1 MELYANIVKGQ
12 KLLTNFK
19 KCSISA
25 VWWSSVYAF
34 ETHLHL
40 LSGQKISSKVFGGQN
55 SSSGKESPIFQS
67 RGIQNAY
74 ESWRTN
80 VWIKKQTKTP
90 FNRQKYALL
99 KNKIQE
105 ISMLQG
111 ISKIILW
118 KYLIQEPLS
127 KIMFCLIFWSCSTH
141 HSFSVTKRPSNF

>member
-1 MELYANIVKGQ
+1 MPLKPICIFWVDKKYHQRFLEDRIVVQVRSRQFFKAEEHRMHMKCQ
-12 KLLTNFK
+12 LL
-19 KCSISA
+19 
-25 VWWSSVYAF
+25 
-34 ETHLHL
+34 
-40 LSGQKISSKVFGGQN
+40 
-55 SSSGKESPIFQS
+55 
-67 RGIQNAY
+67 
-74 ESWRTN
+74 ESWTTN
-80 VWIKKQTKTP
+80 TWIKKQTKTA